1 MFYYAN
7 VEFPNQQQLD
17 DAIQECQR
25 GYYPQRFTKNTFK
38 LYIQVPKRNQGTATD
53 KLRIQFTRG
62 KFPLTIQQL
71 QLCRE
76 HPDGVTITC
85 FREQILSYVRKNHS
99 NTLDLSRELF
109 FL

>member
-7 VEFPNQQQLD
+7 VDFPDQQQLD
-17 DAIQECQR
+17 NVIQKCQN
-25 GYYPQRFTKNTFK
+25 GNYPNVFK
-38 LYIQVPKRNQGTATD
+38 LDIKVPPRGQDKKGIQ
-53 KLRIQFTRG
+53 LTRG

-85 FREQILSYVRKNHS
+85 FREQILSYVRKLHKS
-99 NTLDLSRELF
+99 TMDLYLP
-109 FL
+109 

>member
-25 GYYPQRFTKNTFK
+25 GYYQQRFTKNVFK
-38 LYIQVPKRNQGTATD
+38 LDIKVPKRNQGTATT
-53 KLRIQFTRG
+53 IQFTRG

-99 NTLDLSRELF
+99 KSSELF
-109 FL
+109 FP